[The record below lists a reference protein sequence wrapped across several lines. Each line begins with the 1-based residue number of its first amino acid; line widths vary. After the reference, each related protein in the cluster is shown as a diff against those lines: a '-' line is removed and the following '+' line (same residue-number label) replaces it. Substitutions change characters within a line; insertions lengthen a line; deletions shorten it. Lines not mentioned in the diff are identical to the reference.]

1 MKNNTA
7 KTVIKSH
14 DIYLQNTN
22 EMVKVILYLGQ

>member
-1 MKNNTA
+1 MKNTTV
-7 KTVIKSH
+7 KTVIRSH